1 MTTSNRSKITRD
13 SVAREIRVLVLGS
26 YETALKHDA
35 YLSLYK
41 HQVTATSK
49 ASAGLSMILNGGA
62 FDCVLVDSDECDMNL
77 NYFVHQS
84 SKLLPDLKI
93 ILMAPNNMPKE
104 MLEIALYYKAVW
116 LRVKPCG
123 LEGISNVFEHI
134 INRKMELLKK
144 ETDSRSTKRKKY
156 SNFPNRIEGWN
167 PRGKE
172 KAYPHTIP
180 EQMNVPGLSRNH
192 IASHPQVDIERGRL
206 MREPVILLPEKT
218 NQNLNIQ
225 NYARQILGLSIPS
238 HYDASTFQSNSLLRP
253 SNLNSIGSLTMHV
266 DSIRSKLQQNSSSFF
281 PVLTAATCGSQPQD
295 HSYIDQLHQAPGE
308 TSKRSALGLDEKPP
322 RGMAQGSQVEL
333 QDQDYR
339 KEIDMVTG
347 ENYSLPDFGEVM
359 APLDVEAT
367 VESQYNLGA
376 DANCASG
383 SGIFKA
389 PATSIVGAN
398 VTSQYNLGANGNLFS
413 NGFGNSNSGG
423 ASGSGIFEAP
433 ATFVVGENVESQ
445 YNLRANANVY
455 FNGFDNSNSGGDN
468 GTEIS
473 ATFVVGAIVESQ
485 YNLGTNPNVF
495 SNCFD
500 NSNSGGASG
509 SGLSEQLANVDV
521 FGIPIESHTT
531 ATDGVSSPS
540 NGGLEVL
547 ALPVLNSSE
556 LGGDFHPQE
565 NVDNSQTLRL
575 PVLAGEEKYVNNA
588 WLNNMLETDFIISM
602 GNYNENNDVFSYD
615 P

>member
-1 MTTSNRSKITRD
+1 
-13 SVAREIRVLVLGS
+13 
-26 YETALKHDA
+26 
-35 YLSLYK
+35 
-41 HQVTATSK
+41 
-49 ASAGLSMILNGGA
+49 
-62 FDCVLVDSDECDMNL
+62 
-77 NYFVHQS
+77 
-84 SKLLPDLKI
+84 
-93 ILMAPNNMPKE
+93 
-104 MLEIALYYKAVW
+104 
-116 LRVKPCG
+116 
-123 LEGISNVFEHI
+123 
-134 INRKMELLKK
+134 
-144 ETDSRSTKRKKY
+144 
-156 SNFPNRIEGWN
+156 
-167 PRGKE
+167 
-172 KAYPHTIP
+172 
-180 EQMNVPGLSRNH
+180 MNVSGLSRNH

-206 MREPVILLPEKT
+206 MREPVILLSEKT

-238 HYDASTFQSNSLLRP
+238 HYDASTFQSISLLRP

-295 HSYIDQLHQAPGE
+295 HSYIDQLHQAPCE
-308 TSKRSALGLDEKPP
+308 TSKSSALGLDEKPP

-339 KEIDMVTG
+339 NEIDMVTG

-359 APLDVEAT
+359 APLDVEET

-376 DANCASG
+376 DANCANG
-383 SGIFKA
+383 SGIFEA

-468 GTEIS
+468 GTGIS
-473 ATFVVGAIVESQ
+473 TTFVVGAIVESQ

-509 SGLSEQLANVDV
+509 SGIPEALPTSVVANEESQYNPGVNANIFSNGFDNSNSGGASGSLSEQLANVDV

-531 ATDGVSSPS
+531 ATDSVSSPS

-575 PVLAGEEKYVNNA
+575 PVSAGEEKYVNNA

>member
-1 MTTSNRSKITRD
+1 
-13 SVAREIRVLVLGS
+13 
-26 YETALKHDA
+26 
-35 YLSLYK
+35 
-41 HQVTATSK
+41 
-49 ASAGLSMILNGGA
+49 
-62 FDCVLVDSDECDMNL
+62 
-77 NYFVHQS
+77 
-84 SKLLPDLKI
+84 
-93 ILMAPNNMPKE
+93 
-104 MLEIALYYKAVW
+104 
-116 LRVKPCG
+116 
-123 LEGISNVFEHI
+123 
-134 INRKMELLKK
+134 
-144 ETDSRSTKRKKY
+144 
-156 SNFPNRIEGWN
+156 
-167 PRGKE
+167 
-172 KAYPHTIP
+172 
-180 EQMNVPGLSRNH
+180 
-192 IASHPQVDIERGRL
+192 

-225 NYARQILGLSIPS
+225 NYARQRLGLSIPS

-308 TSKRSALGLDEKPP
+308 TSKSSALGLDEKPP

-376 DANCASG
+376 DANCVSNGFNNSNSEGACGFS
-383 SGIFKA
+383 KA
-389 PATSIVGAN
+389 IPTLDVGA
-398 VTSQYNLGANGNLFS
+398 TLRSQYNPGVIANYFL
-413 NGFGNSNSGG
+413 NGFDNSYSGG

-509 SGLSEQLANVDV
+509 SGIPEALPTSVVENEESQYNPGVNANIFSNGFDNSNSGGASGSGLSEQLANVDV

-575 PVLAGEEKYVNNA
+575 PVSAGEEKYVNNA